1 MICICQKRPE
11 LSKDR
16 SLRIM
21 QKPRNHDGWKPSLL
35 MFIFCQVRS
44 ICVTFFNGE
53 NQMTFSCWCD
63 TCPATSHLCCGI
75 SRVQRERGFKKT
87 VLRDWNRTRC
97 CWKSSA
103 RCFVWQGTDCRDPG
117 QQGVF
122 ALFALL
128 SWRPNPEPCRYQAR
142 PQSPATPQASQQH
155 FMKRQVPWRCH
166 R

>member
-21 QKPRNHDGWKPSLL
+21 QKPRNHDGWKLSLL

-75 SRVQRERGFKKT
+75 SRVQRERGLKKT
-87 VLRDWNRTRC
+87 VLRDWNRTHC
-97 CWKSSA
+97 CWKPSA
-103 RCFVWQGTDCRDPG
+103 CALSDKVQIAEIQDNRTTGYL
-117 QQGVF
+117 F

-142 PQSPATPQASQQH
+142 PQSPATPQAS
-155 FMKRQVPWRCH
+155 
-166 R
+166 